1 MRQVTIDGSAVT
13 VLPVVKGLVSESD
26 TVKNAIERISPDVI
40 AVSISKE
47 ELAGLKSME
56 PTDEVELNDIEIVY
70 AAMLEE
76 FGEVA
81 IPSPY
86 LVTALNLAN
95 ELNVPLLP
103 IDMNDEVYTES
114 YCRNVKTMEMLKES
128 RKAKSLLR
136 KKKKFDFSTP
146 HTFAESWDSMVNKSE
161 GFKTL
166 EKEREIHMASVLK
179 ALTKT
184 YSNILAVV
192 ETERSNAV
200 VRLLNDS
207 SNKPCEALE
216 EVIEFSK
223 ECNAECN

>member
-1 MRQVTIDGSAVT
+1 MRQVKIDGSSVT
-13 VLPVVKGLVSESD
+13 ILPVVKGLVSESD
-26 TVKNAIERISPDVI
+26 AVKNAIGRISPDVI

-81 IPSPY
+81 TPSPY
-86 LVTALNLAN
+86 LITALNLAN
-95 ELNVPLLP
+95 ELDVPLLP

-128 RKAKSLLR
+128 RRAKSLLR
-136 KKKKFDFSTP
+136 KKKKFDFSSP
-146 HTFAESWDSMVNKSE
+146 HAFAESWDAMVNKSE

-166 EKEREIHMASVLK
+166 EKEREAHMASVLK

-200 VRLLNDS
+200 VSLLNDD
-207 SNKPCEALE
+207 SNKPCEDLE
-216 EVIEFSK
+216 EVIEFSEECK
-223 ECNAECN
+223 TECN